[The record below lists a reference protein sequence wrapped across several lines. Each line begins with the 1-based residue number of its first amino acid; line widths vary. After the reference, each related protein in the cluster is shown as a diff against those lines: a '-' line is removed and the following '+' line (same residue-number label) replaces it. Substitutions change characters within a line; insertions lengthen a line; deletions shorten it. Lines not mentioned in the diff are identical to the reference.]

1 MAVTANNII
10 TPQTPF
16 SRTAVATAAETA
28 FHNPTNIVELLAPT
42 ENINGARITRAY
54 AIPRAATGALINCQ
68 LYKKVGSTYT
78 LIDSVLTANVTPS
91 ATVANPKYDYGYSE
105 DNAVILAAGDGLAVA
120 IGSAVANGVAFRC
133 EGGFY

>member
-28 FHNPTNIVELLAPT
+28 FHNPTNIVELLAPAD
-42 ENINGARITRAY
+42 NVNGVRITRAY

-78 LIDSVLTANVTPS
+78 LIDSVLTANITPG

-105 DNAVILAAGDGLAVA
+105 DNAVLLPAGEGLAVA
-120 IGSAVANGVAFRC
+120 LGSAVANGVVFRC